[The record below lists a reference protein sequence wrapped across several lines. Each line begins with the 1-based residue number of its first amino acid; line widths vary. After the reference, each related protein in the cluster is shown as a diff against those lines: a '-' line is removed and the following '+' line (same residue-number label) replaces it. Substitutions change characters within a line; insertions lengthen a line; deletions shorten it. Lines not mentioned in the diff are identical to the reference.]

1 MGELDD
7 KLSKFV
13 KDTISFKGSL
23 RENHA
28 VMAGEFARSY
38 MIGRE
43 SPNRLEII
51 TSQVGKELG
60 YQARKIIDTLCDGEG
75 YIYLNG
81 EASQGEDY
89 EVHKCRRVDGNVVL
103 IYSFHRGLVH
113 DPLSDVLSMAHGLH
127 LGCVISWNKV
137 YCAYPWG
144 VSVDSQLVRTSS
156 FGAAQRRELR
166 SWFDEHFPQSS
177 PSVCFATRTGEQH
190 WWSFLH
196 V

>member
-1 MGELDD
+1 MAFPYENVLIRFSPSNRTERSQDGILEKFSLSSKSLERFATPPIQRMGELDD

-89 EVHKCRRVDGNVVL
+89 EV
-103 IYSFHRGLVH
+103 SF
-113 DPLSDVLSMAHGLH
+113 
-127 LGCVISWNKV
+127 
-137 YCAYPWG
+137 
-144 VSVDSQLVRTSS
+144 
-156 FGAAQRRELR
+156 
-166 SWFDEHFPQSS
+166 
-177 PSVCFATRTGEQH
+177 FALCGMQY
-190 WWSFLH
+190 
-196 V
+196 